1 MNKKAKI
8 VVLHMKELIYTGL
21 FLILGIS
28 LVAVLILMF
37 SSKEN
42 SPQTTSLYKPGQY
55 TTALTFQG
63 NLVDVIV
70 TVDENTITSINMK
83 NLEDSVSVMYPLM
96 EPTLENLSAQIIS
109 SQSLDNIEYDENN
122 KYTSMILMDAIAS
135 SLEQARQNSGNTL
148 EESESVLKEN
158 NE

>member
-28 LVAVLILMF
+28 LAAVLILMF
-37 SSKEN
+37 SSKGN
-42 SPQTTSLYKPGQY
+42 SPKATSLYKPGQY

-63 NLVDVIV
+63 NLVDIIV
-70 TVDENTITSINMK
+70 TVDENAITSINMK

-135 SLEQARQNSGNTL
+135 SLEQARQNSDSTPD
-148 EESESVLKEN
+148 ESESVIKEKK
-158 NE
+158 